1 MTSLHIRMSLL
12 SLWEDTDVGE
22 FSKVFQSQI
31 RIILIEGNLTI
42 IIIPHKATCLFNINH
57 ISQAKKVVIFAQ
69 VQTIDGAL
77 AASESADTLHM
88 AITFNLP

>member
-1 MTSLHIRMSLL
+1 
-12 SLWEDTDVGE
+12 
-22 FSKVFQSQI
+22 
-31 RIILIEGNLTI
+31 
-42 IIIPHKATCLFNINH
+42 LFNINN
-57 ISQAKKVVIFAQ
+57 ISQAKKMAIFAQ